1 MQRMIAFVW
10 SIAIATSMYAGTP
23 LGTAFTYQG
32 RLKDGGSSANGTYDV
47 RFALYDQLIDG
58 TQQGPTVCADNVT
71 VAEGLFTLELDFGV
85 QFTGQERFLEIAV
98 RTDTG
103 SNCGNS
109 TGFVTLD
116 PRQTLTGTPHALYAL
131 NADTLDGLD
140 STAFLQSIL
149 APLTL
154 SGSNP
159 SAHIISGENITTTNN
174 SYGVQGLCTGGS
186 GVTHGV
192 YGRTDST
199 SGRGVYGEASAGS
212 GFAHGVYGLS
222 NSTSGYGV
230 YGRATAGIGS
240 TNGGFFQCDSTS
252 GSGVTAIATAGT
264 GFTYGAYGGSDSVSG
279 RGVVGKATARTG
291 TTYGGYFESDSTD
304 GYAVYGKATAETG
317 YNNGVFGGSGSPL
330 GRGVVGLAY
339 ADTGIAEAVYGQCNS
354 TSGRGVFGW
363 ATAATGTNYG
373 VYGQSSS
380 ASGSGVH
387 GEATAGTGTTYGG
400 HFVSNSTDGYGVYG
414 ETTAA
419 SGVTYGVFGESQST
433 GGIGVFG
440 TAKAS
445 TGFNYGV
452 FARSD
457 STNGRGIYAWANAD
471 SGNPVAVY
479 GDCDSPEGF
488 SCYFAGP
495 VGSRNYFQRNV
506 GIGTIAPNVALHV
519 ATGSDASLSS
529 GSGYVVLGDVS
540 GSNLVIDNN
549 EIIARDNGAGAKLY
563 LNHEGGNVGILRNS
577 ASHPLHVG
585 NDNAN
590 GNGAHLTAGGTWTN
604 GSSRDFKGGFEPIDK
619 QAVLRKVVEL
629 PVTRW
634 RYKGEAVNVHHIG
647 PVAEDFRA
655 AFEVGHDERYITTV
669 DADGVALAAIQGLY
683 GIVQEKNREI
693 DELKAK
699 VESVDRLEAKVAAL
713 EGLVSKLAAQN
724 GSGR

>member
-1 MQRMIAFVW
+1 MQRMIAIVW
-10 SIAIATSMYAGTP
+10 SITIATVVYAGTP

-32 RLKDGGSSANGTYDV
+32 RLKDGGSPANGTYDV
-47 RFALYDQLIDG
+47 QFALYDQLTGG
-58 TQQGPTVCADNVT
+58 TQQGPTACADNVA
-71 VAEGLFTLELDFGV
+71 VVQGLFTLEIDFGA
-85 QFTGQERFLEIAV
+85 QFTGQDRFLEIAV

-103 SNCGNS
+103 LNCGNS

-140 STAFLQSIL
+140 SSAFLQSIL

-174 SYGVQGLCTGGS
+174 SYGVQGLCTGAS
-186 GVTHGV
+186 GVTYGV
-192 YGRTDST
+192 YGRNDST
-199 SGRGVYGEASAGS
+199 SGRGVYG
-212 GFAHGVYGLS
+212 
-222 NSTSGYGV
+222 T
-230 YGRATAGIGS
+230 
-240 TNGGFFQCDSTS
+240 
-252 GSGVTAIATAGT
+252 
-264 GFTYGAYGGSDSVSG
+264 
-279 RGVVGKATARTG
+279 
-291 TTYGGYFESDSTD
+291 
-304 GYAVYGKATAETG
+304 
-317 YNNGVFGGSGSPL
+317 
-330 GRGVVGLAY
+330 
-339 ADTGIAEAVYGQCNS
+339 
-354 TSGRGVFGW
+354 
-363 ATAATGTNYG
+363 
-373 VYGQSSS
+373 
-380 ASGSGVH
+380 
-387 GEATAGTGTTYGG
+387 ATAGTGTTYGG
-400 HFVSNSTDGYGVYG
+400 YFVSDSTDGTGVYGKATAGTGTTDGGRFVSDSTDGRGVYGRATAATGAAHGVLGWSYSTSGSGVSGVASAGTGFTFGVYGESQSTSGFGVYGWANADSGITYGGRFVSDSTDGRGVDGWANANSGTTYGVYG
-414 ETTAA
+414 RSDSTSGRGVHGEATAG

-433 GGIGVFG
+433 SGIGVLG
-440 TAKAS
+440 AADAS

-471 SGNPVAVY
+471 SGTTVAVY

-506 GIGTIAPNVALHV
+506 GIGTIAPNVNLHV
-519 ATGSDASLSS
+519 EGGSDASLSN

-549 EIIARDNGAGAKLY
+549 EIIARNNGAGTNLY
-563 LNHEGGNVGILRNS
+563 LNNEGGNVGILRNA

-604 GSSRDFKGGFEPIDK
+604 GSSRDSKQGFEPIDK
-619 QAVLRKVVEL
+619 QAVLRKVVDL

-634 RYKGEAVNVHHIG
+634 QYKGEAVDVHHIG
-647 PVAEDFRA
+647 PVAQDFRA
-655 AFEVGHDERYITTV
+655 AFEVGHDDRYITTI

-683 GIVQEKNREI
+683 AIVQEKNREI

-713 EGLVSKLAAQN
+713 EALVSKLAAQN
-724 GSGR
+724 GAGR